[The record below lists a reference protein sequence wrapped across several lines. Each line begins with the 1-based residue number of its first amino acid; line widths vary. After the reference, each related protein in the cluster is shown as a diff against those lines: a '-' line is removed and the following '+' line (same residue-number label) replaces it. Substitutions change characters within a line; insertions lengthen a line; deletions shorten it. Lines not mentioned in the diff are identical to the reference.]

1 MCVVKSY
8 KIFKLALNNYD
19 IKQHVLTVKIHAFG
33 WFFWNVCLAER
44 YITQRLRK
52 HFKLDFERQTV
63 TEKGL
68 PKQLRKMC
76 KSCSLSVSHTHI
88 IFNIECR
95 AKSLLQVMN
104 ISHFSTFMMIR
115 NIAFVGT
122 MMPNIIT
129 KHIRYKSYLKYFLKR
144 DWIQRTN
151 ALKAE
156 KCNAA
161 WNKLYLTI

>member
-1 MCVVKSY
+1 MIWDSFSCRKYFPILIWYLCSTTICMIEAGPEFVINVFPSTNFTVKHRMCVVKSY

-76 KSCSLSVSHTHI
+76 KSCSLSVSHIHI
-88 IFNIECR
+88 VFNIQCR

-104 ISHFSTFMMIR
+104 ISLHSWWFKIL
-115 NIAFVGT
+115 
-122 MMPNIIT
+122 
-129 KHIRYKSYLKYFLKR
+129 HL
-144 DWIQRTN
+144 
-151 ALKAE
+151 
-156 KCNAA
+156 
-161 WNKLYLTI
+161 